1 MDKNMVDKSMS
12 EYNHISV
19 LPKESINALNLRQG
33 GIYIDGTL
41 GGGGHSSLI
50 LENLPKSGK
59 LIGIDRDIN
68 AINATTCRLAN
79 ENFQVVQD
87 NFFNIPEILKS
98 FSIPKVDGVLLDLGV
113 SSHQL
118 DTAERGFSYRMD
130 GQLDMRMDTR
140 LKLTARDIVNT
151 YSEKDLANILFTF
164 GEERNSRRIARA
176 ICKTRETAPIET
188 TLQLVS
194 IIESVSPRRKYGETH
209 PATRSF
215 MALRIKVNDELNP
228 LANALTNIVDCLNI
242 GGRIAVI
249 TFHSLED
256 RIVKNTFQELVS
268 PCKCPRDIPY
278 CVCHKKPQ
286 LKLINR
292 KPIIPSNDELVQNSR
307 AHSAKLRVAEK
318 I

>member
-1 MDKNMVDKSMS
+1 MVDKSMS

>member
-1 MDKNMVDKSMS
+1 MGT
-12 EYNHISV
+12 YNHISV

-50 LENLPKSGK
+50 LENLPKGGR

-68 AINATTCRLAN
+68 AINAANSRLVN
-79 ENFQVVQD
+79 ENFQVIQD
-87 NFFNIPEILKS
+87 NFLNIPEILKNL
-98 FSIPKVDGVLLDLGV
+98 SIFQVDGVLLDLGV

-130 GQLDMRMDTR
+130 GMLDMRMDTR
-140 LKLTARDIVNT
+140 TKLTAYDIVNA
-151 YSEKDLANILFTF
+151 YSEKDLANLLFTY
-164 GEERNSRRIARA
+164 GEERNSRRISRA
-176 ICKTRETAPIET
+176 ICKARESAPIET
-188 TLQLVS
+188 TLQLVTL
-194 IIESVSPRRKYGETH
+194 IESVSPRRKRGETH

-228 LANALTNIVDCLNI
+228 LANALKNIVECLAV

-286 LKLINR
+286 LKLITR
-292 KPIIPSNDELVQNSR
+292 KPIVPSDDELIQNSR
-307 AHSAKLRVAEK
+307 AHSAKLRIAEK

>member
-1 MDKNMVDKSMS
+1 MMV

-50 LENLPKSGK
+50 LENLPKGGR

-68 AINATTCRLAN
+68 AITVTSSRLAN
-79 ENFQVVQD
+79 ESFQAIQD
-87 NFFNIPEILKS
+87 NFFNIPAILKQLFIS
-98 FSIPKVDGVLLDLGV
+98 QVDGVLLDLGV

-118 DTAERGFSYRMD
+118 DTAERGFSYRME
-130 GQLDMRMDTR
+130 GALDMRMDTR
-140 LKLTARDIVNT
+140 AKLTARDIVNT
-151 YSEKDLANILFTF
+151 YSEKDLANLLFTY
-164 GEERNSRRIARA
+164 GEERNSRRISRA
-176 ICKTRETAPIET
+176 ICKTRESTPIET
-188 TLQLVS
+188 TLQLVK
-194 IIESVSPRRKYGETH
+194 IIESVSPNRKRKRGETH

-228 LANALTNIVDCLNI
+228 LANALTNIVDCLAI

-256 RIVKNTFQELVS
+256 RIVKNTFQDLVS

-278 CVCHKKPQ
+278 CVCHKKPK
-286 LKLINR
+286 LKLITR
-292 KPIIPSNDELVQNSR
+292 KPIVPSDDELIQNSR
-307 AHSAKLRVAEK
+307 AHSAKLRIAEK